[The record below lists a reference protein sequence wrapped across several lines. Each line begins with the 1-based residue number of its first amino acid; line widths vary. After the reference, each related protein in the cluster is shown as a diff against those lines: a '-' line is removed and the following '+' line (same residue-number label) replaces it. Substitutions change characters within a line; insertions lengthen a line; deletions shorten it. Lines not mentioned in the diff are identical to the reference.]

1 MLQWSSSN
9 TCTFAVKHCT
19 ALLHVRI
26 LDNTYVLCLVAILRS
41 EITGKK
47 HKKFLSVVL
56 NRMCKGPMFTAGEL
70 IEEDRVSPR
79 LLSAGNMHVG
89 YLKSL
94 CHSAQKC
101 WEVLL
106 MLQINFSE

>member
-9 TCTFAVKHCT
+9 TCTFAIKHCT

-70 IEEDRVSPR
+70 IEEEYHLVCSQ
-79 LLSAGNMHVG
+79 LGTCMLGTSKVFAILHKSVG
-89 YLKSL
+89 KY
-94 CHSAQKC
+94 C
-101 WEVLL
+101 WCYK
-106 MLQINFSE
+106 